1 MGMEQKKAATKNQHY
16 VPQFYQRN
24 FSSDGKTI
32 GTYLLDQKKYIPS
45 AAIKHQSSADYFYSP
60 NMKIEEALGAL
71 EKLASVA
78 INKVIDN
85 PKVKLPQNDAVA
97 LYVFTMLQIGRTPAF
112 VKKME
117 ENANKM
123 GMMMLRKYI
132 EAMRKTDRAEEVEDL
147 TDDVLDAVSLK
158 LNQPGKFAVSTIAS
172 MMDTCMDLVPNAK
185 ILINQ
190 TKTSFITSDNP
201 ACLYDQH
208 FERIGNVDYALGSC
222 GLQMYLPITPSLAI
236 LYYDSDCYKLGDRK
250 KHYVELTQGQD
261 VHQLNRLVACTAD
274 EVLYCEN
281 GKSNLSDLENYSNA
295 HDKFHL
301 DETVQTFET
310 AKTETSEIIGA
321 HEVSMFCKLKL
332 SFVKEL
338 PLYKAKT
345 DQNFDY
351 NKDRFRKSVYLLDRY
366 RKRR

>member
-1 MGMEQKKAATKNQHY
+1 MEQKKAATKKQHY

-24 FSSDGKTI
+24 FSCDGKTI
-32 GTYLLDQKKYIPS
+32 GTFLLDQKKYIPT

-60 NMKIEEALGAL
+60 DMNIEKALGSL
-71 EKLASVA
+71 EQLASVA
-78 INKVIDN
+78 INKVKYN
-85 PKVKLPQNDAVA
+85 PKEKLPKNDTVA
-97 LYVFTMLQIGRTPAF
+97 IYVFTMLQIGRTPAF

-117 ENANKM
+117 ENVNKM

-132 EAMRKTDRAEEVEDL
+132 EAMRKTERAAEVEDL
-147 TDDVLDAVSLK
+147 TDKILDAVSLK
-158 LNQPGKFAVSTIAS
+158 LNQPGRLAISTISS

-208 FERIGNVDYALGSC
+208 FERIGNVNYALGSC
-222 GLQMYLPITPSLAI
+222 GLQMYLPITPLLAI
-236 LYYDSDCYKLGDRK
+236 LFYDSECYKIGERK
-250 KHYVELTQGQD
+250 KHYVELTQEQD

-281 GKSNLSDLENYSNA
+281 GKSNLYSLENYSNV
-295 HDKFHL
+295 HDKYHL

-321 HEVSMFCKLKL
+321 HGVSMFCKLKL

-338 PLYKAKT
+338 PLYKAKNR
-345 DQNFDY
+345 QNYDY
-351 NKDRFRKSVYLLDRY
+351 KKDRFRKSVYLLGD
-366 RKRR
+366 RKRK